1 MVLLVFIIWKNKY
14 SILGDRSINFL
25 NMLFKNSLI
34 LGKKMKVTRI
44 HGNES
49 LGNKSF

>member
-1 MVLLVFIIWKNKY
+1 MVLLVFIIWKNKC
-14 SILGDRSINFL
+14 ILGDRSINFL
-25 NMLFKNSLI
+25 NLLFKNSLI